1 MCFRQEESSCH
12 RSTSRPLLE
21 YMWHNAVTKGF
32 RRRRCPTHSP
42 TYTVEQTRRFVW
54 HSNTNDL
61 RLCQPNATT
70 RSPSRTRRYCL
81 HKEVLD
87 MATVRRFR
95 LFRIEPRTPLVTMIE
110 LILQEEI
117 LRLFLSKIVAPCRY
131 VHGIIPQ
138 TFSYVLHDLICTTPI
153 NMALKSGGGPSS
165 RRSKSDCKKRSSAV
179 SYRRSSLCA
188 GICVVLH
195 ALEYSFL

>member
-131 VHGIIPQ
+131 VHGIIPK
-138 TFSYVLHDLICTTPI
+138 TFSYVLHDLYNSYQYGFKIGRRTLVETIEVRLQEEILRCFLSKI
-153 NMALKSGGGPSS
+153 VALCRYM
-165 RRSKSDCKKRSSAV
+165 RRFACS
-179 SYRRSSLCA
+179 
-188 GICVVLH
+188 
-195 ALEYSFL
+195 